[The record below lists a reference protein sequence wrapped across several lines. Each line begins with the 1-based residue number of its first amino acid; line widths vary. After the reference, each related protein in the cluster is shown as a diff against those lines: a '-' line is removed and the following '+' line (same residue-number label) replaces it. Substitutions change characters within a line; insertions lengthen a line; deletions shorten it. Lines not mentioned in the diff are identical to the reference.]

1 MAIRFILSTTLLCL
15 GLAQSRAQQGPV
27 SAGGNATGAEGSVSF
42 SIGQAVIGSTEG
54 NSGSSNVGLQ
64 QPYWVE
70 VITGWDDVDFSL
82 AVFPN
87 PTVDRI
93 TIRDAKGRTGL
104 RLEWQDAEGRV
115 LSTRLSD
122 GAETPMMVDAWAQG
136 IYLLRISEGEHVL
149 KTFRISRL

>member
-1 MAIRFILSTTLLCL
+1 MARIIVSIALLFL
-15 GLAQSRAQQGPV
+15 GLGCTFAQQGPV

-54 NSGSSNVGLQ
+54 NSGSSNAGLQ

-70 VITGWDDVDFSL
+70 VITGWNDVDLSL

-87 PTVDRI
+87 PAVDRI
-93 TIRDAKGRTGL
+93 TVRDAKARVGL
-104 RLEWQDAEGRV
+104 VLEWLDAEGRI
-115 LSTRLSD
+115 LARRTSE
-122 GAETPMMVDAWAQG
+122 GAETFMMVDAWSNG
-136 IYLLRISEGEHVL
+136 VYLLRISEGERVL

>member
-54 NSGSSNVGLQ
+54 NSGSSNAGLQ

-82 AVFPN
+82 VVFPN
-87 PTVDRI
+87 PAVDRI
-93 TIRDAKGRTGL
+93 TVRDAKARVGL
-104 RLEWQDAEGRV
+104 VLEWLDAEGRI
-115 LSTRLSD
+115 LARRTSE
-122 GAETPMMVDAWAQG
+122 GAETFMMVDAWSNG
-136 IYLLRISEGEHVL
+136 IYLLRISEGERGL